1 MGTRRVPAT
10 GMQLDRCDVCGNE
23 YHRRELVRTQV
34 EYGIP
39 EAYNYLS
46 YSSYNTSGWTV
57 DTAADAGSISYG
69 NRCDHARTQVP
80 VDQPT
85 AVGTMDMVSGV
96 QTWTGDGVFRANALS
111 PASTGPTTVLTF
123 SGVVGPHLENTSPT
137 MTVKMGVTNSAGSVK
152 QVVRTWTLCGQK
164 RVWFAETASVLQ
176 AYGLG
181 TTTQQYY
188 YIEITNDG
196 NWWIDELQLEEDTVT
211 GAPEVFAATSGAAYS
226 QSTDSAGI
234 SSRKVCPSCF
244 EYVFKKSQIYGR
256 TDEPQMDY
264 PVPSH
269 AQEF

>member
-1 MGTRRVPAT
+1 
-10 GMQLDRCDVCGNE
+10 MQLDRCDVCGNE
-23 YHRRELVRTQV
+23 IHRRDLVRTQV

-46 YSSYNTSGWTV
+46 YSSYNTSGWEV
-57 DTAADAGSISYG
+57 DTASDAGSISYG

-80 VDQPT
+80 PDQPT

-96 QTWTGDGVFRANALS
+96 QTWEGDGVFRANTLS
-111 PASTGPTTVLTF
+111 PAATGPTTVLTF
-123 SGVVGPHLENTSPT
+123 SGVVGPHLENETPT
-137 MTVKMGVTNSAGSVK
+137 MTVKMGVTNSDGSVK

-164 RVWFAETASVLQ
+164 RVWCAETASTLEG
-176 AYGLG
+176 YGLG
-181 TTTQQYY
+181 SGTQQYY

-196 NWWIDELQLEEDTVT
+196 KWWIDELQLEEDTAT

-226 QSTDSAGI
+226 QTADSAGI

-264 PVPSH
+264 PVASH